1 MKRNFKLISCILA
14 LCLNITVLIV
24 AVYGWFISNKNVSSS
39 INGMVVDSIDCVLEF
54 NFFDAK
60 SVSYNPNGQ
69 ATYTFDL
76 STKTTS
82 TMNAYDQ
89 LGSRLTGKLLE
100 ITFKDAIN
108 HKMTVNTSTK
118 AYLGATIKDED
129 NNFCFKKE
137 NNPLSSVIMFQ
148 YVSSPSITGDEL
160 TASMDSTSSF
170 VTDLENNTWES
181 ELTLTTTSSNKAY
194 IVLDYFEASIENLY
208 TLNIGNP
215 ALDSEG
221 NISYSCD
228 FVVRVS

>member
-54 NFFDAK
+54 NFFDAT

-108 HKMTVNTSTK
+108 HKVTVNTSTK

-137 NNPLSSVIMFQ
+137 NNPLSSVIMF
-148 YVSSPSITGDEL
+148 
-160 TASMDSTSSF
+160 
-170 VTDLENNTWES
+170 
-181 ELTLTTTSSNKAY
+181 
-194 IVLDYFEASIENLY
+194 
-208 TLNIGNP
+208 
-215 ALDSEG
+215 
-221 NISYSCD
+221 
-228 FVVRVS
+228 